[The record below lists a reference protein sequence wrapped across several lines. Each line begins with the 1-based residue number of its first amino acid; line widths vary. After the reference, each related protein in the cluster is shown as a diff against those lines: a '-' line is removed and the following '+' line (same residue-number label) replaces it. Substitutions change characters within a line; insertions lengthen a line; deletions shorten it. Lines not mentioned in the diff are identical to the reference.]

1 MRINFFLM
9 RRREIRGGSFDERGG
24 RLNEAFSSRKKSEP
38 KFGANCP
45 PKVDDTRIKSSDE
58 QFRSIS

>member
-1 MRINFFLM
+1 MKRFH
-9 RRREIRGGSFDERGG
+9 RE
-24 RLNEAFSSRKKSEP
+24 KKSEP